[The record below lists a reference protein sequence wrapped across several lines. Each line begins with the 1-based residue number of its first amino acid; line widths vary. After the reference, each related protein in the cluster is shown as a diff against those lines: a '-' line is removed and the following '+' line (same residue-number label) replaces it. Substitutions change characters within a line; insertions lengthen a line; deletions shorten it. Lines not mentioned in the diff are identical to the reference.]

1 MKDARFKTVST
12 GVENSYIHVFIKRAA
27 FESLGLQNINEEY
40 FSKLRLHPVG
50 HGSSSPYVTY
60 CPLQQYKEVT
70 SSEAVGKG
78 KTVKTCKHSSI
89 PRKKL
94 LCESFSVQTEE

>member
-1 MKDARFKTVST
+1 MNRCFDDGKTL
-12 GVENSYIHVFIKRAA
+12 
-27 FESLGLQNINEEY
+27 ESSG
-40 FSKLRLHPVG
+40 SHVG
-50 HGSSSPYVTY
+50 HGSSSPYVTQ

-94 LCESFSVQTEE
+94 LCQSFSVQTKE